1 MRRSYVTCLLLI
13 FVSTLTL
20 AQANPVPLI
29 NQPLVPTS
37 VAPGS
42 QGFTLTIHGTGFASD
57 AVVNWNGSSVPTSV
71 ISSSEVQATIA
82 AADVAKAGTASVTV
96 TNPAKRNRTS
106 NVVYFPIRNKSTKV
120 AFSIDS
126 HLTASGALVVADF
139 NNDGKPDVA
148 IGNGSVIDVYLGNG
162 DGTFRKPIESSVNI
176 PPGVMVAADLNN
188 DGKMDLLVSGGV
200 ESVAVTVM
208 LGDGNGKLVQGA
220 TYGPFAD
227 AGGYMAVGDLNGDG
241 NLDFVASGQSEGG
254 GYSRVYLGNGDGT
267 FTENGSTAGGGVP
280 VLADLNGDGNLDIAV
295 SDGQGDG
302 IVQVCLGNGDGTFQ
316 SCSFYNTDLPVTAVT
331 AADLK
336 GNGKLD
342 IITDGVAVLLN
353 NGDGTF
359 SLGTTLPL
367 GIAGGNGNP
376 IGLGDFNGDGKLD
389 VVVFVSS
396 NPQYGVALLLGEGD
410 GNFRP
415 AIQYSAGPQSG
426 FVGLGIG
433 DFDSTGKFGMA
444 VAGSSGTILFLQS
457 PASMSPTSLTF
468 ADQNVGTKSP
478 PQTDTLT
485 NIGSTALSIE
495 KIGITGADPKDFLET
510 NNCPASLPAGKSCA
524 IKVTFKPTA
533 VGTRFASLSV
543 SYKGIGSPQIVPLS
557 GTGISLS
564 VTLTPAKLTFA
575 TQLIGTVSSPQL
587 ATLTNTG
594 DQAVSISN
602 ILTTGA
608 FKQTNDCP
616 SSLQPNASCK
626 IQVEFAPKA
635 KGLANGKLS
644 VEDDAVG
651 SPQTVTLAGTGTV
664 VELSP
669 EGLNFGDQK
678 VGTKSTPV
686 PVTLTNKGKTSLSIS
701 KIAITG
707 NDPGDFTQKN
717 NCGTSVPAGGQC
729 KISVTFAPTAP
740 GARSA
745 MLSVSDDGGGSPQTV
760 SLSGTGT

>member
-1 MRRSYVTCLLLI
+1 
-13 FVSTLTL
+13 
-20 AQANPVPLI
+20 
-29 NQPLVPTS
+29 
-37 VAPGS
+37 
-42 QGFTLTIHGTGFASD
+42 
-57 AVVNWNGSSVPTSV
+57 
-71 ISSSEVQATIA
+71 
-82 AADVAKAGTASVTV
+82 
-96 TNPAKRNRTS
+96 
-106 NVVYFPIRNKSTKV
+106 
-120 AFSIDS
+120 
-126 HLTASGALVVADF
+126 
-139 NNDGKPDVA
+139 
-148 IGNGSVIDVYLGNG
+148 
-162 DGTFRKPIESSVNI
+162 
-176 PPGVMVAADLNN
+176 
-188 DGKMDLLVSGGV
+188 
-200 ESVAVTVM
+200 
-208 LGDGNGKLVQGA
+208 
-220 TYGPFAD
+220 
-227 AGGYMAVGDLNGDG
+227 
-241 NLDFVASGQSEGG
+241 
-254 GYSRVYLGNGDGT
+254 
-267 FTENGSTAGGGVP
+267 
-280 VLADLNGDGNLDIAV
+280 
-295 SDGQGDG
+295 
-302 IVQVCLGNGDGTFQ
+302 
-316 SCSFYNTDLPVTAVT
+316 
-331 AADLK
+331 
-336 GNGKLD
+336 
-342 IITDGVAVLLN
+342 
-353 NGDGTF
+353 
-359 SLGTTLPL
+359 
-367 GIAGGNGNP
+367 
-376 IGLGDFNGDGKLD
+376 
-389 VVVFVSS
+389 
-396 NPQYGVALLLGEGD
+396 
-410 GNFRP
+410 
-415 AIQYSAGPQSG
+415 
-426 FVGLGIG
+426 
-433 DFDSTGKFGMA
+433 
-444 VAGSSGTILFLQS
+444 
-457 PASMSPTSLTF
+457 MSPTSLTF

-510 NNCPASLPAGKSCA
+510 NNCPASLPAEKSCA

-651 SPQTVTLAGTGTV
+651 SPQTITLAGTGTV

-729 KISVTFAPTAP
+729 KISVTFAPTAQ